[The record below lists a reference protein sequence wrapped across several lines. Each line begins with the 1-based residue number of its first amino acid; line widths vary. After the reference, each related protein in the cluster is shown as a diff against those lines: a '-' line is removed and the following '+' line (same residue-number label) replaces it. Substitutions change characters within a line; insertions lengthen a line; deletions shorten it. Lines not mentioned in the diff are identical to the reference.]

1 MISAAAKEV
10 ETCAFPMMASVI
22 KSEKCKLIPKHLLL
36 NTITTIYQ
44 KIIQGTITILALI
57 ESECEAGIVEGV
69 GEVALAEGHVGEE
82 LDGCVLVGSSQCV
95 AAVR

>member
-57 ESECEAGIVEGV
+57 ET
-69 GEVALAEGHVGEE
+69 LTQ
-82 LDGCVLVGSSQCV
+82 SQMIMSF
-95 AAVR
+95 